1 MQSLFYLPNQRTEF
15 SAVCEMHLLPSRA
28 MVLDK
33 YFILSAFPWV
43 KLESQSLSQ
52 RVMRVSYF

>member
-1 MQSLFYLPNQRTEF
+1 MQSLFYLLNQCTEF
-15 SAVCEMHLLPSRA
+15 TAVCETHLLLSRA

-43 KLESQSLSQ
+43 KLE
-52 RVMRVSYF
+52 